1 MEKIK
6 VNLYKNSYFIYLNYS
21 LEKIGTKIRNENIG
35 NKVVV
40 LSDENI
46 YPVYGKVVKESVE
59 RIGKKVNVIIIR
71 PGEKEKNFKTV
82 INIIKDL
89 VNLNINR
96 DDLILNLGGGV
107 ISDIGGFVASIYM
120 RGIKYVNVP
129 TTLLAQ
135 VDASI
140 GGKTGINMEKGK
152 NLVGS
157 FYQPYFVYI
166 DFNTLLSLPYHEIKQ
181 GISEIIKYGVIK
193 NKKIFEKV
201 EDTDP
206 KQIKNDYEFLIGES
220 IKIKVSVV
228 EKDEKE
234 EKGLREILNF
244 GHTLGHGIEI
254 SDVRKFSHGDAV
266 FLGMIGESYISYKIG
281 IGEKEIYKRIKDLGE
296 KFKLLN
302 SFDKI
307 DFDKIIEFLKH
318 DKKVKK
324 GRLRFVLPERIGKVR
339 IGVEVDENEVL
350 KILKEMKNNGKN

>member
-6 VNLYKNSYFIYLNYS
+6 VNLDKKSYFIYLNYP
-21 LEKIGTKIRNENIG
+21 LTKIGTKIKDKNIG
-35 NKVVV
+35 NKIVI

-46 YPVYGKVVKESVE
+46 YSIYGKIVKESVE
-59 RIGKKVNVIIIR
+59 KRGKKVNEIIIKQ
-71 PGEKEKNFKTV
+71 GEKEKNFKTV
-82 INIIKDL
+82 IKIVKDL
-89 VNLNINR
+89 VNFNINR

-120 RGIKYVNVP
+120 RGIKYVNLP

-140 GGKTGINMEKGK
+140 GGKTGINLEEGK

-166 DFNTLLSLPYHEIKQ
+166 DLNTLSSLPYSEIKQ

-193 NKKIFEKV
+193 NKKIIEKL
-201 EDTDP
+201 EQTEP
-206 KQIKNDYEFLIGES
+206 EQIKNEYEFLIGES

-254 SDVRKFSHGDAV
+254 SDVGKFSHGDAV
-266 FLGMIGESYISYKIG
+266 CLGMIGESYISYKLG
-281 IGEKEIYKRIKDLGE
+281 IGEKEICQRIKNLGR
-296 KFKLLN
+296 KFQLLN

-307 DFDKIIEFLKH
+307 NFDKIMNFLRH
-318 DKKVKK
+318 DKKVRK
-324 GRLRFVLPERIGKVR
+324 GKLRFVLPEKIGKVK
-339 IGVEVDENEVL
+339 IGVELEENEVL
-350 KILKEMKNNGKN
+350 KILKEMQKNGEN